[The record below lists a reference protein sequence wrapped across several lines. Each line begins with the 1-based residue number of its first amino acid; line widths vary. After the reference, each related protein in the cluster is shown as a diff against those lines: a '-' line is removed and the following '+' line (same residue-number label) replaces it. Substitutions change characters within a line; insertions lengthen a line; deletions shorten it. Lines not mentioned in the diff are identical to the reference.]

1 MPRLRASVMEGPF
14 RDLGSGFARLMG
26 PEGARRGPSP
36 ITHVEDALLE
46 LLRNARDA
54 GAARVFVASTL
65 TGRRFRTL
73 TVIDD
78 GPGIPEAFTALVF
91 EAGVTTRHLAPIPAS
106 APTGVR
112 HGAGLAL
119 YHIKQAAV
127 SAEVLSPSAPTALR
141 ATFDT
146 RTLPERTLQSASRPS
161 NSNLLATARSF
172 AHPRKQQPPPAVYY
186 GPPARILAA
195 LVRNRIIQPDESG
208 EELQRLASRVGL
220 DLSLRTAQRVMRG
233 SVAPVRPVSSGD
245 VAGGTVVS
253 RSGKRSGKG
262 AGGGGVV
269 LPVGKEERAEIAA
282 ILGRAAR
289 AGYMEVDDLKVESRP
304 GEILLRAR
312 VYEPEEEYE

>member
-1 MPRLRASVMEGPF
+1 MEGPY
-14 RDLGSGFARLMG
+14 RDLGSGFARLTG

-65 TGRRFRTL
+65 AGRRFRTL

-78 GPGIPEAFTALVF
+78 GLGIPEPYAALVF
-91 EAGVTTRHLAPIPAS
+91 EPGVTTRHLAPVPDPA
-106 APTGVR
+106 APTSSH

-127 SAEVLSPSAPTALR
+127 SAEILSPSAPTALR

-146 RTLPERTLQSASRPS
+146 RTLPERTLQSTSRHS
-161 NSNLLATARSF
+161 NSNLLATAQSF
-172 AHPRKQQPPPAVYY
+172 AHPGKQHPPPDIYY

-195 LVRNRIIQPDESG
+195 LLRNRIIQNSEGG
-208 EELQRLASRVGL
+208 EELQREASRIGL
-220 DLSLRTAQRVMRG
+220 DLSLRTAQRIIKG
-233 SVAPVRPVSSGD
+233 GVAPAGLVSSGSI
-245 VAGGTVVS
+245 ASGIGAS
-253 RSGKRSGKG
+253 RTGRG
-262 AGGGGVV
+262 AGVGGGV
-269 LPVGKEERAEIAA
+269 LPIGEKEKAEIAA
-282 ILGRAAR
+282 ILARAAR
-289 AGYMEVDDLKVESRP
+289 AGYMEVDDLRVESRP
-304 GEILLRAR
+304 GEILLKAR

>member
-1 MPRLRASVMEGPF
+1 MEGPY
-14 RDLGSGFARLMG
+14 RDLGSGFARLTG

-54 GAARVFVASTL
+54 GASRVFVASTL

-78 GPGIPEAFTALVF
+78 GPGIPEPYAALVF
-91 EAGVTTRHLAPIPAS
+91 EPGVTTRHLAPISDPTTPT
-106 APTGVR
+106 APR

-119 YHIKQAAV
+119 YHIKQAAI
-127 SAEVLSPSAPTALR
+127 SAEIVSPSAPTALR

-146 RTLPERTLQSASRPS
+146 RTLPERTLQSGSRPS
-161 NSNLLATARSF
+161 NSNLLATAQSF
-172 AHPRKQQPPPAVYY
+172 ATPGKQPSPPDLYY

-195 LVRNRIIQPDESG
+195 LLRNRIIQHSENG
-208 EELQRLASRVGL
+208 EELRQIASLVGL
-220 DLSLRTAQRVMRG
+220 DLSLRTAQRVIKGGVAPVEPVISG
-233 SVAPVRPVSSGD
+233 SVASG
-245 VAGGTVVS
+245 VGVS
-253 RSGKRSGKG
+253 RIGRGV
-262 AGGGGVV
+262 GGGGAV
-269 LPVGKEERAEIAA
+269 LPVGEKERAEIAA

-289 AGYMEVDDLKVESRP
+289 AGYMEVDDLRVESRP
-304 GEILLRAR
+304 GEILLKAR